1 MPNRTYTVPSFIENL
16 SDFIDELFSAGAH
29 NAVVGTDV
37 QGQVSI
43 SIEDAS
49 PAEIDAI
56 WVAAIKSMQLKAKRN
71 LFDAAMSK
79 PSADRSDLRNSFYDT
94 LEQDLN
100 GVAAHVAVKYALP
113 DLFLKIEIHLTRDHH
128 CDLSIINAPWVQPR
142 PLRVAVREEA
152 QHVLELMG
160 YHFDLINGY
169 DIWLYEPSSRLS
181 AMSGHDKLRALAR
194 VEEILS
200 YKSIGS
206 LIRRRQ

>member
-1 MPNRTYTVPSFIENL
+1 MTDRTYNIPPFVEKLTDL
-16 SDFIDELFSAGAH
+16 TDELFCAGADRGI
-29 NAVVGTDV
+29 VDVGV
-37 QGQVSI
+37 QGQITI
-43 SIEDAS
+43 SIDDAA

-79 PSADRSDLRNSFYDT
+79 PSADRGDLLNSFYDT

-100 GVAAHVAVKYALP
+100 GVAAYAAVKYALP

-142 PLRVAVREEA
+142 PLRVALREEA
-152 QHVLELMG
+152 QHLLELMG

-181 AMSGHDKLRALAR
+181 AMSGHDKLRALQR
-194 VEEILS
+194 VEAILEYQS
-200 YKSIGS
+200 VA
-206 LIRRRQ
+206 